1 MLAELQAQAQK
12 VASWGILLSIKQP
25 QSLGN
30 ADDSGVAA
38 VNKFNEYLLDAVSYA
53 GYIVV
58 ALGIITLIIAFA
70 EQNMSS
76 KAKGS
81 MLVAGGAIIISFAA
95 VMENLKIG
103 TDTTGKSITEK
114 SLTMIGTGMT
124 LVGAILLAYSV
135 IQYIMAFIHS
145 TPDESANSSKGL
157 AVGVAF
163 SAGGGI
169 MKGLKTIL
177 TSNNS
182 STATIVKYVV
192 YEVIAK
198 AATYVGVGMLLYGVV
213 TYLLAFRDE
222 SAEGKM
228 KSSICFAVGLGLT
241 SATVIINKVT
251 GLGYYK

>member
-1 MLAELQAQAQK
+1 
-12 VASWGILLSIKQP
+12 
-25 QSLGN
+25 
-30 ADDSGVAA
+30 
-38 VNKFNEYLLDAVSYA
+38 
-53 GYIVV
+53 
-58 ALGIITLIIAFA
+58 
-70 EQNMSS
+70 
-76 KAKGS
+76 
-81 MLVAGGAIIISFAA
+81 
-95 VMENLKIG
+95 MENLKIG

-145 TPDESANSSKGL
+145 TPDESANASKGL

-222 SAEGKM
+222 SAEGKNEI
-228 KSSICFAVGLGLT
+228 KYLFCSRTWTNFSNGNYKQSHRTWILQIEIFSFWSLSICTPLCGPLDMSREDT
-241 SATVIINKVT
+241 
-251 GLGYYK
+251 